1 MSAVRFRPQ
10 APLVFEKMFL
20 FVKVIPNASKSF
32 MTNEVVEYLGKE
44 YLKVYVS
51 SPPDDGKA
59 NGELKKLLASHFGIA
74 RSKVQILSGEKSRYK
89 KIELAR

>member
-1 MSAVRFRPQ
+1 
-10 APLVFEKMFL
+10 
-20 FVKVIPNASKSF
+20 

-59 NGELKKLLASHFGIA
+59 NGELKKLLASRFGIA

-89 KIELAR
+89 KIELAK